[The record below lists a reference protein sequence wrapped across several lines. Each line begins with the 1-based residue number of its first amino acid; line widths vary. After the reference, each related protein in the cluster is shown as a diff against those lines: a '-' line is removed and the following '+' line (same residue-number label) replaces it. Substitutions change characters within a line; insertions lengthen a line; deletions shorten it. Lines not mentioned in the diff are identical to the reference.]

1 MTDNQTL
8 MWYAHGHE
16 EDFGPFVSETDA
28 LAWVEE
34 TGGEW
39 EIRPLTQTSRIMFL
53 FWRNPPE
60 ATSPEA
66 RAFMRN
72 LRAWNPTWFDERDII
87 P

>member
-1 MTDNQTL
+1 MTDYTQI
-8 MWYAHGHE
+8 MWYVHSTKG
-16 EDFGPFVSETDA
+16 DFGPFVSETDA
-28 LAWVEE
+28 LEWTEE
-34 TGGEW
+34 AGGEW
-39 EIRPLTQTSRIMFL
+39 EIRPLAQNRRIMFL

-72 LRAWNPTWFDERDII
+72 LRAWNPSWFDKRDTI